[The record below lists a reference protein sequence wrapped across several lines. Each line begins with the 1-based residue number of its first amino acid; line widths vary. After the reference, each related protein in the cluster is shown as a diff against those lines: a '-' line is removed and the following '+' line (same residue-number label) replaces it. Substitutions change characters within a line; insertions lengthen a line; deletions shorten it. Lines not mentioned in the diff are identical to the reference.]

1 MAKQQQ
7 RLVRPRRG
15 KIIAG
20 VCRGIADFF
29 GISVG
34 WVRIGFLLFGIFGV
48 GELVYLIL
56 WVVLPKT
63 DR

>member
-1 MAKQQQ
+1 MATQ
-7 RLVRPRRG
+7 RLVRARRG
-15 KIIAG
+15 RILGG
-20 VCRGIADFF
+20 VCRGLADFF

-56 WVVLPKT
+56 WIVVPKA